1 MALATLNGLDVVSAH
16 LWMPR
21 VGVWTGDLI
30 VDSEAPPTGKVTF
43 QADGGL
49 ALSGFANRSGAYLAT
64 TYIRIVGGA
73 DGLRAIATP
82 KFYAAANAG
91 LVLGDLLATAGEKL
105 SATSDPTVLSSRLA
119 GWTTI
124 AQPIGS
130 AIAVLLAR
138 GAPAGS
144 SWRVLADG
152 TVWVGTE
159 AWPDS
164 GLLEQTDYV
173 ETNEW
178 PGENRI
184 ELGVETLKLLPGTT
198 LGDRKVSFVE
208 HILRDGYVR
217 SRALLEDPS

>member
-1 MALATLNGLDVVSAH
+1 MAAGIVS
-16 LWMPR
+16 
-21 VGVWTGDLI
+21 
-30 VDSEAPPTGKVTF
+30 
-43 QADGGL
+43 
-49 ALSGFANRSGAYLAT
+49 
-64 TYIRIVGGA
+64 
-73 DGLRAIATP
+73 
-82 KFYAAANAG
+82 YA
-91 LVLGDLLATAGEKL
+91 
-105 SATSDPTVLSSRLA
+105 
-119 GWTTI
+119 
-124 AQPIGS
+124 
-130 AIAVLLAR
+130 AR